1 MNEQITNFWL
11 EISKLPSSEKKG
23 KFGKAV
29 NVSLLKVDITVNDV
43 GRHCSHQWFT
53 D

>member
-1 MNEQITNFWL
+1 MN
-11 EISKLPSSEKKG
+11 KLQTSGWKLANYQAVKKKG